1 MPRLVLFQLP
11 NGSGITR
18 AFRAEPASL
27 SLPLAGDHLYQV
39 KRLRRLWLLCAIT
52 CLVAGCEKERA
63 SGTVVGPIAGPRV
76 AESVL
81 ALGVVDGVP
90 VGITDIF
97 ARGET
102 VHLWVHWEA
111 LRPPHEAEAVWIDPL
126 GNEVDATVLAIGGRA
141 AEQVTVFS
149 LRTTALSE
157 TGRWDVDL
165 YLDSELQRGHSF
177 LVVDVLPAQAPD
189 LP

>member
-1 MPRLVLFQLP
+1 M
-11 NGSGITR
+11 T
-18 AFRAEPASL
+18 
-27 SLPLAGDHLYQV
+27 
-39 KRLRRLWLLCAIT
+39 RLRRLGLFCALA
-52 CLVAGCEKERA
+52 CLVAGCENKERA
-63 SGTVVGPIAGPRV
+63 GGTVVGPIAGPRV

-81 ALGVVDGVP
+81 ALAVLDGVP
-90 VGITDIF
+90 LGITDLF

-111 LRPPHEAEAVWIDPL
+111 LTPPHEAEAVWIDPL
-126 GNEVDATVLAIGGRA
+126 GNEVNATVLSLGGSA

-149 LRTTALSE
+149 LGLTAFSE

-177 LVVDVLPAQAPD
+177 LVVDVLPAE
-189 LP
+189 

>member
-1 MPRLVLFQLP
+1 MSILP
-11 NGSGITR
+11 G
-18 AFRAEPASL
+18 
-27 SLPLAGDHLYQV
+27 V
-39 KRLRRLWLLCAIT
+39 KRLLGLGLLCAIAS
-52 CLVAGCEKERA
+52 LVAGCEEERA
-63 SGTVVGPIAGPRV
+63 GGSVIGPIAGPRV

-81 ALGVVDGVP
+81 ALAVLDGVP
-90 VGITDIF
+90 VGITDVF
-97 ARGET
+97 VQGET

-111 LRPPHEAEAVWIDPL
+111 LTPPHEAEAVWIDPL
-126 GNEVDATVLAIGGRA
+126 GNDVDATVLAIGGRA

-149 LRTTALSE
+149 LALTALSE

-177 LVVDVLPAQAPD
+177 LVVDVLPGESPI

>member
-1 MPRLVLFQLP
+1 MV
-11 NGSGITR
+11 
-18 AFRAEPASL
+18 FRIEAASL
-27 SLPLAGDHLYQV
+27 SPPPARDHNPGV
-39 KRLRRLWLLCAIT
+39 KRLRRLGLFCAIA
-52 CLVAGCEKERA
+52 CLVAGCEEERA
-63 SGTVVGPIAGPRV
+63 GGTVVGPIAGPRV

-81 ALGVVDGVP
+81 ALAVVDGVP

-97 ARGET
+97 ARAET

-111 LRPPHEAEAVWIDPL
+111 LRPPHEAEAVWIDPS
-126 GNEVDATVLAIGGRA
+126 GNEVDATLLAIGGRA

-149 LRTTALSE
+149 LQTTALSE

-177 LVVDVLPAQAPD
+177 LVVDVLPVQAPV